1 MPAETDMT
9 LDSVIAT
16 ASQPRVSSPPPRVAL
31 ALGMTGALGEEL
43 LAALVGSSS
52 YRLVHVAVK
61 HAIASASAKFR
72 PWVAGSS
79 VATADDAFVCV
90 TDAAMP
96 LPPTSPLQRYGNDDI
111 LDAARTAREAGVRRV
126 VVVAPLSALLQLNA
140 ATQIVSSE
148 QELALV
154 EMKFETL
161 LIVRPTREA
170 SDAGGTWLQRTF
182 NSVGRSVLEIMLPAQ
197 IQAMRPKTAALA
209 ILTAVE
215 RTSPG
220 VHVIGAREL
229 TAIVAETMPG
239 LVPKRPRLR

>member
-1 MPAETDMT
+1 MT
-9 LDSVIAT
+9 LDSAIA
-16 ASQPRVSSPPPRVAL
+16 AGSHPRVSPPSPPRVAL
-31 ALGMTGALGEEL
+31 ALGVTGALGEEL
-43 LAALVGSSS
+43 LAALVGSSG

-61 HAIASASAKFR
+61 HAIVSATAKFR
-72 PWVAGSS
+72 PWVAGTS

-90 TDAAMP
+90 TDDGMP
-96 LPPTSPLQRYGNDDI
+96 SAPNSALQRYGNDDI
-111 LDAARTAREAGVRRV
+111 LDAARTARDAGARRL

-170 SDAGGTWLQRTF
+170 SDTAGSWLQRTF
-182 NSVGRSVLEIMLPAQ
+182 NSLGRSVLEIMLPAQ
-197 IQAMRPKTAALA
+197 IQAMRPKTAAFA
-209 ILTAVE
+209 ILTAAE
-215 RTSPG
+215 RTPPG

-229 TAIVAETMPG
+229 SAIVAETMPA
-239 LVPKRPRLR
+239 LLPRRPRLR